1 MEEPWAADRWR
12 TYCRNAIK
20 EYWINTLHESS
31 KTYTTLDLLDV
42 SRLRLDS
49 PHPIW
54 VAAAGDSIGTSQATI
69 QMWLLLGCYN
79 TQERLVKMN
88 KVTSPNCVLCPGV
101 SEIAQIEDRVHF
113 LLSCPALSETREDF
127 LCQLVNLSPV
137 IVNYIG
143 VSSEFLL
150 CLLDPLSPL
159 VPEEIRASWHAE
171 DDIYKWSRKF
181 CFAMHKKR
189 TSLIESTK

>member
-1 MEEPWAADRWR
+1 
-12 TYCRNAIK
+12 
-20 EYWINTLHESS
+20 
-31 KTYTTLDLLDV
+31 
-42 SRLRLDS
+42 
-49 PHPIW
+49 
-54 VAAAGDSIGTSQATI
+54 
-69 QMWLLLGCYN
+69 MWLLLGSYN
-79 TQERLVKMN
+79 TQEKLSKMN

-101 SEIAQIEDRVHF
+101 SETAQIEDRVHF

-159 VPEEIRASWHAE
+159 VPEEIRTSWHAE
-171 DDIYKWSRKF
+171 DDIYRWSRKF
-181 CFAMHKKR
+181 CSAMHKKR